1 MTTVTVRRN
10 EQGIC
15 AIGVSGHSGY
25 AQAGSDIVC
34 AAASVLITTCINA
47 LENEAHIRPMVFQ
60 KERTATMEVLL
71 PASLPPLKAHDA
83 QVILQTTVQ
92 GFQGIA
98 EQYPKYLQI
107 HLMGG
112 TSSC

>member
-1 MTTVTVRRN
+1 MTTVAIRRDSS
-10 EQGIC
+10 GIVG
-15 AIGVSGHSGY
+15 IRVSGHSDY
-25 AQAGSDIVC
+25 APAGGDIVC

-47 LENEAHIRPMVFQ
+47 LENVAHIRPMVFQ